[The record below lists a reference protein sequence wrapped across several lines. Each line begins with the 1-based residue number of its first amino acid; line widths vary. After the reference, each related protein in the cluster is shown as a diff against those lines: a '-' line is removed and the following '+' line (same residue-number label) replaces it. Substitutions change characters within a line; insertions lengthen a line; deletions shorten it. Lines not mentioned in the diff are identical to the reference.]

1 MIFIYPHTN
10 LDAWLIA
17 PFYDTQLAS
26 FPLKRNWLIETVMHL
41 GFKYV
46 VMVISLIFL
55 GLFLFGFVKNNSPLW
70 VRKYHRAFIWTFISM
85 VISTTA
91 ISILKHMSNHS
102 CPWDLT
108 MYGGSQPYL
117 ALFDALPIGA
127 KPGHCFPGGH
137 ASAGFSLMAIYFGFR
152 DTQPTLAKTALYAGL
167 IAGLVMGWGQ
177 MMRGA
182 HFMSHN
188 LWTGL
193 IVWMLLLAL
202 YLLWSPQSKNPTKI
216 AG

>member
-1 MIFIYPHTN
+1 MVFIYPLTH

-17 PFYDTQLAS
+17 PFYDGSHLA
-26 FPLKRNWLIETVMHL
+26 FPLKNDWFIETVMHL
-41 GFKYV
+41 WLKYLV
-46 VMVISLIFL
+46 IAISLIFL
-55 GLFLFGFVKNNSPLW
+55 GLFLLGFIKNKPAW
-70 VRKYHRAFIWTFISM
+70 IKKHQRAFIWTFVSM
-85 VISTTA
+85 VASTTA
-91 ISILKHMSNHS
+91 ISILKHMSDHS

-108 MYGGSQPYL
+108 MYGGSQPYI
-117 ALFDALPIGA
+117 ALFEALPIGA

-152 DTQPTLAKTALYAGL
+152 DSQPILARTALFTGL

-193 IVWMLLLAL
+193 TVWMLLLVL
-202 YLLWSPQSKNPTKI
+202 YLLWSPQNSKTHP
-216 AG
+216 